1 MHTFGERSR
10 AMLPSESEREHIAQT
25 LRDLL
30 TFYGIFR
37 NVSYDRLDLGGDA
50 FRQHDTPRVER
61 LALLNLFGGHRLAR
75 LLPSPVLPR
84 EGARRTMGLF
94 CPSVLAGAHE
104 PLGFALYRSEYV
116 ARQTVDEFLRPLLGF
131 FVGAF
136 HKTIGSM
143 HAKPG

>member
-104 PLGFALYRSEYV
+104 PLGSRKVVGRIVGPIFGHAPPVLANNVVGIHACSLGGELY
-116 ARQTVDEFLRPLLGF
+116 TVE
-131 FVGAF
+131 
-136 HKTIGSM
+136 
-143 HAKPG
+143 